1 MTTVGIRLSVGQLA
15 VYMMLIG
22 FDNMDQI
29 QAFDANSGL
38 CVKAKYTTAEND
50 CKDRSNGIFNIS
62 DFATSEGGRQAQDVV
77 ANLTEI
83 WIRGN
88 KDGLCLT
95 YFEERGATNGS
106 ALNSTN
112 TTTPYKFQNASC
124 DDLHYYVCKRSASK
138 PKNGSK
144 FPYDVTCPESQLTSY
159 QRPTIGFKSP
169 LIISMV
175 CIFVV
180 LVIGIIAVY
189 LIVKREKNG
198 KTNGTPSQ
206 AGDALYMRSNPADNR
221 ESGLHTEGNE
231 AGNHDSLTSV
241 QAQGPLGAEDE
252 GVDVVVVQ
260 CEDPR
265 EADDLHDNPLY
276 VPY

>member
-1 MTTVGIRLSVGQLA
+1 MTTVGIRLPVGQLA

-29 QAFDANSGL
+29 QAFGASSGL
-38 CVKAKYTTAEND
+38 CVKANFTTAEND
-50 CKDRSNGIFNIS
+50 CKNRSNGIMNIS
-62 DFATSEGGRQAQDVV
+62 DLAISEVGKQVHGVV
-77 ANLTEI
+77 ARFKEI

-88 KDGLCLT
+88 KEG
-95 YFEERGATNGS
+95 N
-106 ALNSTN
+106 
-112 TTTPYKFQNASC
+112 
-124 DDLHYYVCKRSASK
+124 

-144 FPYDVTCPESQLTSY
+144 FPYDVTCPEIQLTSH
-159 QRPTIGFKSP
+159 QRSAMGFMSP

-189 LIVKREKNG
+189 LIVEREKNG
-198 KTNGTPSQ
+198 KTNGMPSQ
-206 AGDALYMRSNPADNR
+206 AGDARYMRSNPADNR

-276 VPY
+276 VTY